1 MLTHLLTK
9 LSKRKSSETVYNQYA
24 NKDVLNNLKLYLEY
38 LMQTTPTALLVGEAP
53 GHLGCA
59 ITGIPFASGEILMNS
74 KHKFFVSNR
83 KHFKLEKELH
93 ENTATAFWNIFENQ
107 KSLPIIWNAFPF
119 HPHKKNILSSNRT
132 PIRDEIE
139 EGKEYLEMLY
149 EIFKP
154 DKLIG
159 IGRKGERA
167 LNRMNFKGKISCVR
181 HPSHGG
187 CFVFQNQIKALFLN
201 Q

>member
-1 MLTHLLTK
+1 MLTYLLTK

-24 NKDVLNNLKLYLEY
+24 NKCVLKNLKLYLEY
-38 LMQTTPTALLVGEAP
+38 LIKSKPTVLLVGEAP

-59 ITGIPFASGEILMNS
+59 ITGIPFTSGEILMNS
-74 KHKFFVSNR
+74 QHKFFVNNR

-93 ENTATAFWNIFENQ
+93 ENTATVFWSFFEKQ

-119 HPHKKNILSSNRT
+119 HPHKGDILSSNRT
-132 PIRDEIE
+132 PNRDEIE

-154 DKLIG
+154 EKLIG

-167 LNRMNFKGKISCVR
+167 LNILFPNRKVLYIR
-181 HPSHGG
+181 HPGRGG
-187 CFVFQNQIKALFLN
+187 KNQFVKQITKV
-201 Q
+201 